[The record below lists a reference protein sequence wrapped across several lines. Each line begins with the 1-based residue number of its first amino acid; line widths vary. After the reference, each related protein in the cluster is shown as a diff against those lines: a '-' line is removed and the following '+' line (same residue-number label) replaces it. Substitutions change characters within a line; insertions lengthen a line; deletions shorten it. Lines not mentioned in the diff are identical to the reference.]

1 MFEERDEKKTF
12 EDEITPEVEE
22 TLEPEINDE
31 EMTDAEVQEEIE
43 EDNEDKIEDEIEQ
56 PFYATI
62 PEFDELREVLVEL
75 DYRLFLINDNLVV
88 IGRLNGADI
97 EILVNSGNE
106 EEADFVFVKA
116 PETLDKLIAMENVLY
131 LSPDMTDNE
140 VETFEGKEAN
150 HEAVMEFLMNKLP
163 EAAREELN
171 KDNEEEFEEIPTEV
185 PEISEEEP
193 IEDEDMEETSED
205 DEEEE

>member
-1 MFEERDEKKTF
+1 MFEERDEKKIF
-12 EDEITPEVEE
+12 EDEMTPEVEE
-22 TLEPEINDE
+22 TLEPDIDDE

-56 PFYATI
+56 PFYAVV

-97 EILVNSGNE
+97 EILVNNGNE
-106 EEADFVFVKA
+106 ENADFVFVKA
-116 PETLDKLIAMENVLY
+116 PETLDKLIAMENVIY
-131 LSPDMTDNE
+131 LSPDMTE
-140 VETFEGKEAN
+140 EEAKTFEGKEAN

-163 EAAREELN
+163 ETAKEDLD
-171 KDNEEEFEEIPTEV
+171 KNEEDFEEIPTEI
-185 PEISEEEP
+185 PEVSEEP
-193 IEDEDMEETSED
+193 IEDEDMEEVPED

>member
-12 EDEITPEVEE
+12 EDEMTPEVEE
-22 TLEPEINDE
+22 TLEPDVDDE

-56 PFYATI
+56 PFYAVV

-97 EILVNSGNE
+97 EVLVNNGNE
-106 EEADFVFVKA
+106 ENADFVFVKA
-116 PETLDKLIAMENVLY
+116 PETLDKLIAIENVIY
-131 LSPDMTDNE
+131 LSPDMTE
-140 VETFEGKEAN
+140 EETKTFEGKEAN

-163 EAAREELN
+163 EAAREDLD
-171 KDNEEEFEEIPTEV
+171 K
-185 PEISEEEP
+185 SEEESEDIP
-193 IEDEDMEETSED
+193 EVNKEEQDEDEDIEEVSED
-205 DEEEE
+205 DEEEEE

>member
-12 EDEITPEVEE
+12 EDEMTPEVEE
-22 TLEPEINDE
+22 TLEPEVDDE
-31 EMTDAEVQEEIE
+31 EMTNAEVQEEIE
-43 EDNEDKIEDEIEQ
+43 EDNKDKIQDEIEQ

-88 IGRLNGADI
+88 VGRLNGADI
-97 EILVNSGNE
+97 EVLVNNGNE
-106 EEADFVFVKA
+106 ENANFVFVKA

-131 LSPDMTDNE
+131 LSPDMTDE
-140 VETFEGKEAN
+140 EIQTFENKEAN

-163 EAAREELN
+163 EATREELN
-171 KDNEEEFEEIPTEV
+171 NGSEEFEEIPTDIPEV
-185 PEISEEEP
+185 SEEP
-193 IEDEDMEETSED
+193 VEDEDIEEVLE
-205 DEEEE
+205 DEEEEE

>member
-12 EDEITPEVEE
+12 EDEMTPEVEE
-22 TLEPEINDE
+22 TLEPEANDE

-56 PFYATI
+56 PFYATV

-88 IGRLNGADI
+88 VGRLNGADI
-97 EILVNSGNE
+97 EILVNNGNE
-106 EEADFVFVKA
+106 ENTDFVFVKA

-131 LSPDMTDNE
+131 LSPDMTEEE
-140 VETFEGKEAN
+140 VKTFEGKEAN

-163 EAAREELN
+163 EATREELN
-171 KDNEEEFEEIPTEV
+171 KDEEEFEEIPTEI
-185 PEISEEEP
+185 PEVSEEP
-193 IEDEDMEETSED
+193 IEDEDMEEIPED

>member
-1 MFEERDEKKTF
+1 MFEERDENKTF
-12 EDEITPEVEE
+12 EDEMTPEVEE
-22 TLEPEINDE
+22 TLEPEVSEE

-43 EDNEDKIEDEIEQ
+43 EDNEEKIEDEIEQ
-56 PFYATI
+56 PFYATV

-88 IGRLNGADI
+88 VGRLNGADI
-97 EILVNSGNE
+97 EILVNNGNE

-131 LSPDMTDNE
+131 LSPNMTDEEINQ
-140 VETFEGKEAN
+140 FEGKEAD

-163 EAAREELN
+163 ETAKEELN
-171 KDNEEEFEEIPTEV
+171 QDEFDEIPTEV
-185 PEISEEEP
+185 PEVSDEEP
-193 IEDEDMEETSED
+193 AEDVEEVEDEDLD

>member
-12 EDEITPEVEE
+12 EDEINPEVEE
-22 TLEPEINDE
+22 TLEPEANDE

-43 EDNEDKIEDEIEQ
+43 EDNKDKIEDEIEQ
-56 PFYATI
+56 PFYATV

-88 IGRLNGADI
+88 VGRLNGADI
-97 EILVNSGNE
+97 EILINNGNE
-106 EEADFVFVKA
+106 ENADFAFVKA

-131 LSPDMTDNE
+131 LSPDMTDE
-140 VETFEGKEAN
+140 EIQTFEGKEAN

-163 EAAREELN
+163 EATRDELN
-171 KDNEEEFEEIPTEV
+171 KNEEEFEEIPTEV
-185 PEISEEEP
+185 PEVSEEP
-193 IEDEDMEETSED
+193 VEDEDIEEALE
-205 DEEEE
+205 DEEEEE

>member
-12 EDEITPEVEE
+12 EDEMTPEVEE
-22 TLEPEINDE
+22 TLEPEANDE

-56 PFYATI
+56 PFYATV

-88 IGRLNGADI
+88 VGRLNGADI
-97 EILVNSGNE
+97 EILVNNGNE
-106 EEADFVFVKA
+106 ENADFVFVKA

-131 LSPDMTDNE
+131 LSPDMTE
-140 VETFEGKEAN
+140 EEIKTFEGKEAN
-150 HEAVMEFLMNKLP
+150 HEDVMEFLMNKLP
-163 EAAREELN
+163 EATREELN
-171 KDNEEEFEEIPTEV
+171 KDEEEFEEIPTEI
-185 PEISEEEP
+185 PEVSEEP
-193 IEDEDMEETSED
+193 IEDEDMEEVPED
-205 DEEEE
+205 DGEEE

>member
-12 EDEITPEVEE
+12 EDEMTPEVEE
-22 TLEPEINDE
+22 TLEPEVSEE
-31 EMTDAEVQEEIE
+31 EMTNDEVQEEIE

-56 PFYATI
+56 PFYATV

-97 EILVNSGNE
+97 ELLVNNGDE
-106 EEADFVFVKA
+106 ENADFVFVKA

-131 LSPDMTDNE
+131 LSPDMTEEEIDQ
-140 VETFEGKEAN
+140 FEGKEAN

-163 EAAREELN
+163 ETAKEELSQ
-171 KDNEEEFEEIPTEV
+171 EEFEEIPTDIPEV
-185 PEISEEEP
+185 SEEP
-193 IEDEDMEETSED
+193 IEDEDIEEIPEDD

>member
-1 MFEERDEKKTF
+1 M
-12 EDEITPEVEE
+12 TPEVEE
-22 TLEPEINDE
+22 ILEPEVNDE

-56 PFYATI
+56 PFYATV

-88 IGRLNGADI
+88 VGRLNGADI
-97 EILVNSGNE
+97 EILVNNGNE
-106 EEADFVFVKA
+106 ENADFVFVKA

-131 LSPDMTDNE
+131 LSPDMTEEE
-140 VETFEGKEAN
+140 VKTFEGKEAN

-163 EAAREELN
+163 EATREELN
-171 KDNEEEFEEIPTEV
+171 KNEEEFEEIPTEI
-185 PEISEEEP
+185 PEVSEEP
-193 IEDEDMEETSED
+193 VEDEDMEEIPED

>member
-12 EDEITPEVEE
+12 EDEMTPEVEE
-22 TLEPEINDE
+22 NLEPKANDE
-31 EMTDAEVQEEIE
+31 EMTDVEVQEEIE

-56 PFYATI
+56 PFYAVV

-97 EILVNSGNE
+97 ELLVNNGNE
-106 EEADFVFVKA
+106 ENADFVFVKA

-131 LSPDMTDNE
+131 LSPDMTDE
-140 VETFEGKEAN
+140 EIKTFEGKEAN

-163 EAAREELN
+163 EATREELN
-171 KDNEEEFEEIPTEV
+171 KNEEEFEETHPDIPDV
-185 PEISEEEP
+185 NEEEQDRDEG
-193 IEDEDMEETSED
+193 IEEVSED
-205 DEEEE
+205 DEEEEE

>member
-12 EDEITPEVEE
+12 EDEMTPEVEE
-22 TLEPEINDE
+22 TLEPEVDDE
-31 EMTDAEVQEEIE
+31 EMTNAEVQEEIE
-43 EDNEDKIEDEIEQ
+43 EDNKDKIEDEIEQ

-88 IGRLNGADI
+88 VGRLNGADI
-97 EILVNSGNE
+97 EVLVNNGNE
-106 EEADFVFVKA
+106 ENVNFVFVKA

-131 LSPDMTDNE
+131 LSPDMTDE
-140 VETFEGKEAN
+140 EIQTFENKEAN

-163 EAAREELN
+163 EATREELN
-171 KDNEEEFEEIPTEV
+171 NGSEEFEEIPTDIPEV
-185 PEISEEEP
+185 SEEP
-193 IEDEDMEETSED
+193 IEDE
-205 DEEEE
+205 EEE

>member
-12 EDEITPEVEE
+12 EDEMTPEVEE
-22 TLEPEINDE
+22 TLEPEANDE

-56 PFYATI
+56 PFYATV

-88 IGRLNGADI
+88 VGRLNGADI
-97 EILVNSGNE
+97 EILVNNGNE
-106 EEADFVFVKA
+106 ENADFVFVKA

-131 LSPDMTDNE
+131 LSPDMTE
-140 VETFEGKEAN
+140 EEIKTFEGKEAN

-163 EAAREELN
+163 EATREELN
-171 KDNEEEFEEIPTEV
+171 KDEEEFEEIPTEI
-185 PEISEEEP
+185 PEVSEEP
-193 IEDEDMEETSED
+193 IEDEDMEEVPED

>member
-12 EDEITPEVEE
+12 EDEMTPEVEE
-22 TLEPEINDE
+22 TLEPDIDDE

-56 PFYATI
+56 PFYAVV

-97 EILVNSGNE
+97 EVLVNNGNE
-106 EEADFVFVKA
+106 ENADFVFVKA
-116 PETLDKLIAMENVLY
+116 PETLDKLITIENVIY
-131 LSPDMTDNE
+131 LSPDMTE
-140 VETFEGKEAN
+140 EETKAFEGKEAN

-163 EAAREELN
+163 EAAREDLD
-171 KDNEEEFEEIPTEV
+171 K
-185 PEISEEEP
+185 SEEESEDIP
-193 IEDEDMEETSED
+193 EVNKEEQDEDEDIEEVSED
-205 DEEEE
+205 DEEEEE

>member
-12 EDEITPEVEE
+12 EDEMTPEVEE
-22 TLEPEINDE
+22 TLEPDIDDE

-56 PFYATI
+56 PFYAVV

-97 EILVNSGNE
+97 EVLVNNGNE
-106 EEADFVFVKA
+106 ENADFVFVKA
-116 PETLDKLIAMENVLY
+116 PETLDKLIAMENVIY
-131 LSPDMTDNE
+131 LSPDMTE
-140 VETFEGKEAN
+140 EETKTFEGKEAN
-150 HEAVMEFLMNKLP
+150 HEAVMEYLMNLLP
-163 EAAREELN
+163 DTVKDEIKQEE
-171 KDNEEEFEEIPTEV
+171 
-185 PEISEEEP
+185 
-193 IEDEDMEETSED
+193 IEDEDNFENVEPSEENFDEEDIESED
-205 DEEEE
+205 EEYEND

>member
-1 MFEERDEKKTF
+1 MFEERDENKTF
-12 EDEITPEVEE
+12 EDEMTPEVEE
-22 TLEPEINDE
+22 TLEPEANEE

-43 EDNEDKIEDEIEQ
+43 EDNEEKIEDEIEQ
-56 PFYATI
+56 PFYATV

-88 IGRLNGADI
+88 VGRLNGADI
-97 EILVNSGNE
+97 EILVNNGNE

-131 LSPDMTDNE
+131 LSPDMTEEEINQ
-140 VETFEGKEAN
+140 FEGKEADP
-150 HEAVMEFLMNKLP
+150 EAVMEFLMNKLP
-163 EAAREELN
+163 ETAREELN
-171 KDNEEEFEEIPTEV
+171 QNEFEEIPTEV
-185 PEISEEEP
+185 PEVSDEEP
-193 IEDEDMEETSED
+193 IEDTEEIEDEDLD

>member
-12 EDEITPEVEE
+12 EDEMTPEVEE
-22 TLEPEINDE
+22 NLEPKANDE

-56 PFYATI
+56 PFYAVV

-97 EILVNSGNE
+97 EILVNNGNE
-106 EEADFVFVKA
+106 ENADFVFVKA

-131 LSPDMTDNE
+131 LSPDMTE
-140 VETFEGKEAN
+140 EEAKTFEGKEAN

-163 EAAREELN
+163 EAAKEDLD
-171 KDNEEEFEEIPTEV
+171 KNEEDFEEIPEV
-185 PEISEEEP
+185 NEEQA
-193 IEDEDMEETSED
+193 EDEDIEEVSED

>member
-12 EDEITPEVEE
+12 EDEMTPEVEE
-22 TLEPEINDE
+22 TLEPDIDDE

-56 PFYATI
+56 PFYAVV

-97 EILVNSGNE
+97 EVLVNNGNE
-106 EEADFVFVKA
+106 ENADFVFVKA
-116 PETLDKLIAMENVLY
+116 PETLDKLIAMENVIY
-131 LSPDMTDNE
+131 LSPDMTE
-140 VETFEGKEAN
+140 EEAKTFEGKEAN

-163 EAAREELN
+163 EAAREDLD
-171 KDNEEEFEEIPTEV
+171 KDEEESEDIPEVNKEEQD
-185 PEISEEEP
+185 
-193 IEDEDMEETSED
+193 EDEDIEEVSED
-205 DEEEE
+205 DEEEEE

>member
-12 EDEITPEVEE
+12 EDEMTPEVEE
-22 TLEPEINDE
+22 TLEPKDSDE

-56 PFYATI
+56 PFYAVV

-97 EILVNSGNE
+97 EVLVNNGNE
-106 EEADFVFVKA
+106 ENADFVFVKA
-116 PETLDKLIAMENVLY
+116 PETLDKLIAIENVIY
-131 LSPDMTDNE
+131 LSPDMTE
-140 VETFEGKEAN
+140 EETKTFEGKEAN

-163 EAAREELN
+163 EAAKEDLD
-171 KDNEEEFEEIPTEV
+171 KDEEE
-185 PEISEEEP
+185 SEETPEVNKEEQD
-193 IEDEDMEETSED
+193 EDEDVEEASED
-205 DEEEE
+205 DEEEEE

>member
-12 EDEITPEVEE
+12 EDEMTPEVEE
-22 TLEPEINDE
+22 TLEPDIDDE

-56 PFYATI
+56 PFYAVV

-97 EILVNSGNE
+97 EVLVNNGNE
-106 EEADFVFVKA
+106 ENADFVFVKA
-116 PETLDKLIAMENVLY
+116 PETLDKLIAIENVIY
-131 LSPDMTDNE
+131 LSPDMTE
-140 VETFEGKEAN
+140 EETKTFEGKEAN
-150 HEAVMEFLMNKLP
+150 HEAVMEYLMNLLP
-163 EAAREELN
+163 DTVKDEIKQEE
-171 KDNEEEFEEIPTEV
+171 
-185 PEISEEEP
+185 
-193 IEDEDMEETSED
+193 IEDEDNFENVEPSEENFDEEDIESED
-205 DEEEE
+205 EEYEND

>member
-12 EDEITPEVEE
+12 EDEMTPEVEE
-22 TLEPEINDE
+22 TLEPEANDE

-56 PFYATI
+56 PFYATV

-88 IGRLNGADI
+88 VGRLNGADI
-97 EILVNSGNE
+97 EILVNNGNE
-106 EEADFVFVKA
+106 ENADFVFVKA

-131 LSPDMTDNE
+131 LSPDMTDE
-140 VETFEGKEAN
+140 EIKIFEGKEAN

-163 EAAREELN
+163 EATREELN
-171 KDNEEEFEEIPTEV
+171 KEEEFEEIPTEI
-185 PEISEEEP
+185 PEVSEEP
-193 IEDEDMEETSED
+193 IEDEDMEEVPED

>member
-1 MFEERDEKKTF
+1 MMFEERDEKKTF
-12 EDEITPEVEE
+12 EDEMTPEVDE
-22 TLEPEINDE
+22 TLEPDVDDE
-31 EMTDAEVQEEIE
+31 EMTDDEVQKEIE

-56 PFYATI
+56 PFYAVV

-97 EILVNSGNE
+97 EVLVNNGNE
-106 EEADFVFVKA
+106 ENTDFVFVKA
-116 PETLDKLIAMENVLY
+116 PETLDKLIAMENVIY
-131 LSPDMTDNE
+131 LSPDMAKE
-140 VETFEGKEAN
+140 EAKTFEGKEAN

-171 KDNEEEFEEIPTEV
+171 KDNEESEEIPEV
-185 PEISEEEP
+185 NKEEQD
-193 IEDEDMEETSED
+193 EDEDVEEVSED
-205 DEEEE
+205 DEEEEE

>member
-12 EDEITPEVEE
+12 EDEMTPEVKE
-22 TLEPEINDE
+22 TLEPDVDDE
-31 EMTDAEVQEEIE
+31 EMTNAEVQEEIE
-43 EDNEDKIEDEIEQ
+43 EDNKDKIEDEIEQ

-88 IGRLNGADI
+88 VGRLNGADI
-97 EILVNSGNE
+97 EVLVNNGNE
-106 EEADFVFVKA
+106 ENANFVFVKA

-131 LSPDMTDNE
+131 LSPDMTDE
-140 VETFEGKEAN
+140 EIQTFENKEAN

-163 EAAREELN
+163 EAIREELN
-171 KDNEEEFEEIPTEV
+171 NDSEELEEIPTEI
-185 PEISEEEP
+185 PEVSEEP
-193 IEDEDMEETSED
+193 IEDEDIEEALE
-205 DEEEE
+205 DEEEEE

>member
-12 EDEITPEVEE
+12 EDEMTPEVEE

-43 EDNEDKIEDEIEQ
+43 EDNKDKIEDEIEQ
-56 PFYATI
+56 PFYATV

-88 IGRLNGADI
+88 VGRLNGADV
-97 EILVNSGNE
+97 EILVNNGNE
-106 EEADFVFVKA
+106 ENADFVFVKA

-131 LSPDMTDNE
+131 LSPDMTDE
-140 VETFEGKEAN
+140 EIQIFEGKEAN

-163 EAAREELN
+163 EATREELN
-171 KDNEEEFEEIPTEV
+171 KDSEEFEEIPTEI
-185 PEISEEEP
+185 PEVSEEST
-193 IEDEDMEETSED
+193 EDEDMEEVPED

>member
-12 EDEITPEVEE
+12 EDEMTPEVEE
-22 TLEPEINDE
+22 TLEPDIDDE

-56 PFYATI
+56 PFYAVV

-97 EILVNSGNE
+97 EVLVNNGNE
-106 EEADFVFVKA
+106 ENADFVFVKA
-116 PETLDKLIAMENVLY
+116 PETLDKLIAIENVIY
-131 LSPDMTDNE
+131 LSPDMTE
-140 VETFEGKEAN
+140 EETKTFEGKEAN
-150 HEAVMEFLMNKLP
+150 HEAVMEYLMNLLP
-163 EAAREELN
+163 DTVKDEIKQEE
-171 KDNEEEFEEIPTEV
+171 
-185 PEISEEEP
+185 
-193 IEDEDMEETSED
+193 IEDEDNFENVEPSEENFDEENIESED
-205 DEEEE
+205 EEYEND